1 MLDTRALNLT
11 FVASPLSSP
20 LLFGA
25 PSTGVLED
33 PTEVLG
39 CGLRWNAVYEPSPEL
54 RSQYEAFMA
63 SEGYAATAGV
73 KSSHI
78 FASSSIS
85 ASGSS
90 ASEGACTQRAR
101 THWVFA
107 HWKLE
112 RGFVTV
118 VCLL

>member
-1 MLDTRALNLT
+1 
-11 FVASPLSSP
+11 
-20 LLFGA
+20 
-25 PSTGVLED
+25 VLED

-73 KSSHI
+73 KASHI

-90 ASEGACTQRAR
+90 ASEGAYLRYRWLLTM
-101 THWVFA
+101 
-107 HWKLE
+107 
-112 RGFVTV
+112 TV
-118 VCLL
+118 DVLDSRETCCCRL